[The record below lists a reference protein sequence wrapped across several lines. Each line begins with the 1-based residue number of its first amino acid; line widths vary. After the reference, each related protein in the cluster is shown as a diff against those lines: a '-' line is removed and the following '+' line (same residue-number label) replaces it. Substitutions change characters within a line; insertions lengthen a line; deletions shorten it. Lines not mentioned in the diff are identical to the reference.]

1 MGENTRI
8 FLEWQE
14 QIKNFPK
21 LEFNDAKKLYKALL
35 KEENL
40 LEQKKIRDELICGT
54 LHFIGKQISNNHLFF
69 IKSIHF
75 DMNDVIDA
83 YIEEW
88 IKEID
93 AGRLLYTER
102 LSSIFD
108 ITFISRVV
116 SNLIGKKDNSELS
129 IPNFSDFLIQYITIK
144 GENGKVKRGD
154 FFSLIRQNLTQ
165 YDEDY
170 LFMVYNILEKLAN
183 AFEEYGIEINKTN
196 AKKFK
201 YLLIMYAMELMRAD
215 IDKIKVED
223 VSEQVID
230 RLYGARVVQSV
241 LSSDLTDREKDVLV
255 MHFGLNGSN
264 SCNYDTI
271 AQKHKI
277 TKSRV
282 LQIECRALRRLRHP
296 SRLKNIKIWREW

>member
-1 MGENTRI
+1 MEENARI

-21 LEFNDAKKLYKALL
+21 LDFNDAKKLYQVLL

-54 LHFIGKQISNNHLFF
+54 LHFIGKQISNNRLFF

-108 ITFISRVV
+108 IAFISRVV

-144 GENGKVKRGD
+144 GENGKVNWED
-154 FFSLIRQNLTQ
+154 FSSLIRQNLTQ
-165 YDEDY
+165 YDGDF
-170 LFMVYNILEKLAN
+170 LFMIYNILEKLAN

-196 AKKFK
+196 VKKFK

-230 RLYGARVVQSV
+230 RLYGAKVVQSV

-255 MHFGLNGSN
+255 MRFGLNGSN

-277 TKSRV
+277 TRSRV

>member
-1 MGENTRI
+1 MEENTRI

-21 LEFNDAKKLYKALL
+21 LDFNDAKKLYQALL

-54 LHFIGKQISNNHLFF
+54 LHFIGKQISNNRLFF

-116 SNLIGKKDNSELS
+116 SNSMGNNDNRELS

-144 GENGKVKRGD
+144 GENGKVNWED
-154 FFSLIRQNLTQ
+154 FSSLIRQSLTQ
-165 YDEDY
+165 YDGDF
-170 LFMVYNILEKLAN
+170 LFMIYNIFEKLTN
-183 AFEEYGIEINKTN
+183 AFEEYGIEINKNTV
-196 AKKFK
+196 KKFK

-230 RLYGARVVQSV
+230 RLYGAGVVQSV

-255 MHFGLNGSN
+255 MHFGLNDSN
-264 SCNYDTI
+264 SYNYDII

-277 TKSRV
+277 TKSRIF
-282 LQIECRALRRLRHP
+282 QIECKALRRLRHP
-296 SRLKNIKIWREW
+296 GRLKKIKIWKEW